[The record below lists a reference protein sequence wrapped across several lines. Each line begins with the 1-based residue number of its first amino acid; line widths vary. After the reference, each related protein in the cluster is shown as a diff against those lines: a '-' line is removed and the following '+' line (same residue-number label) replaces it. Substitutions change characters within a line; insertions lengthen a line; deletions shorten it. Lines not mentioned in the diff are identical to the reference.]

1 MNTCMLDAGVA
12 ELVDALD
19 LGSSI
24 LGCESSSLSFR
35 TMFLI
40 RTKTLPNLELG
51 YRQAVRHQVLILAFP
66 GSNPGIPANLL
77 FFFKSPLQFINT
89 YLLLLCCLTIYFYW
103 HKKRPIIR
111 SFSSINSFIKHY
123 FALSSPLIAYFNTQF
138 FSGPLL
144 LASFKN

>member
-1 MNTCMLDAGVA
+1 LLKNRTAGVA

-40 RTKTLPNLELG
+40 RTKTHPNLKLG

-66 GSNPGIPANLL
+66 GSNPGIPANFL
-77 FFFKSPLQFINT
+77 KVISIP
-89 YLLLLCCLTIYFYW
+89 
-103 HKKRPIIR
+103 
-111 SFSSINSFIKHY
+111 SSVIKT
-123 FALSSPLIAYFNTQF
+123 L
-138 FSGPLL
+138 
-144 LASFKN
+144 

>member
-1 MNTCMLDAGVA
+1 MVSQPTSSTKECCIRIRTAGVA

-40 RTKTLPNLELG
+40 RTKTHPNLELG

-66 GSNPGIPANLL
+66 GSNPGIPANLHTFL
-77 FFFKSPLQFINT
+77 IATHTSFKITNIFTFIIQYHIFSDIKKDPNLSLFIN
-89 YLLLLCCLTIYFYW
+89 
-103 HKKRPIIR
+103 
-111 SFSSINSFIKHY
+111 
-123 FALSSPLIAYFNTQF
+123 
-138 FSGPLL
+138 
-144 LASFKN
+144 